1 MCFWNEGTF
10 PQCSFYHLE
19 WEVRPFA
26 LNPFLL
32 PEVSRKSIS
41 KKPRDQFA
49 ELPLLS
55 FREIPQLPFQ
65 LLFFIQEAVHG
76 ILQARILE
84 WVAVPFSR
92 GSSQPKD
99 RTQVS
104 HIAGRFSISWAI
116 REAQIRVPEQGPE
129 PWAYV
134 QFATAG
140 LNSGF
145 PGDSEVKASACNA
158 GDLGSILGLGR
169 SPGEGNGNPLQ

>member
-84 WVAVPFSR
+84 WVAFPFSR

-99 RTQVS
+99 KTQVS
-104 HIAGRFSISWAI
+104 RIAGRFFTSWAT
-116 REAQIRVPEQGPE
+116 REVPWYTHGFSKCFFISL
-129 PWAYV
+129 V
-134 QFATAG
+134 QFKTERRKG
-140 LNSGF
+140 
-145 PGDSEVKASACNA
+145 
-158 GDLGSILGLGR
+158 
-169 SPGEGNGNPLQ
+169 GEMKTSVQVLVWGG